1 MTKKT
6 EFFRLSGDLSM
17 VLLLIFVIMS
27 SCLGDEKTGRTN
39 NEDEMTGVKHP
50 DWALNATIYE
60 LNVRQYSEDGSFN
73 SVKEDIPRLKD
84 LGVDIVWLM
93 PIHPIGE
100 LNRKGELGSYYS
112 VKDYRDV
119 NPEFGSMD
127 EFKNMVRAFHDS
139 GMKVIIDWVPNH
151 SAWDNP
157 LAESNPGWYVKDEQG
172 TFVSPFD
179 WTDVIQFDYDNPE
192 LRDYMIE
199 SLKFWIVE
207 TGIDGYRF
215 DVAHMIPVDFW
226 NRVREELSGIKE
238 VFLLA
243 EADQPVLHE
252 EAMDMSYDWRLHHI
266 MNEVAKGEQSALN
279 IRNHFAYVDTAYPHN
294 SILMQFTSNHD
305 ENSWNGTVYERL
317 GEAVKTFA
325 AFTYVIPGMPLI
337 YNGQEACMDKRLEFF
352 TRDPIEWRDCDL
364 FDFYKGLNNLK
375 ENNTAIWAGKK
386 GGDFSLIDTQDQD
399 VLGFVREG
407 ERHRLIGVF
416 NLSDK
421 VKNFRIRSPLPEG
434 DFVIWP
440 ENTPYDLKTL
450 PSELQ
455 PWEYMIFTTEK

>member
-6 EFFRLSGDLSM
+6 VFLRLLGDLRIL
-17 VLLLIFVIMS
+17 LLLIFVIMS
-27 SCLGDEKTGRTN
+27 SCTGDENSDKTN
-39 NEDEMTGVKHP
+39 NADEMKGVTHP
-50 DWALNATIYE
+50 EWALNATIYE

-112 VKDYRDV
+112 IKDYRDV

-127 EFKNMVRAFHDS
+127 DFKSMVAAFHDS
-139 GMKVIIDWVPNH
+139 GIKVIIDWVPNH

-157 LAESNPGWYVKDEQG
+157 LAGTNPEWYVKDEQG
-172 TFVSPFD
+172 SFVSPFD
-179 WTDVIQFDYDNPE
+179 WTDVIQFDYENQE

-199 SLKFWIVE
+199 SLKFWIRE

-226 NRVREELSGIKE
+226 KQVQEELSPLKE

-252 EAMDMSYDWRLHHI
+252 EAMNMSYDWRLHHI
-266 MNEVAKGEQSALN
+266 MNEVAKGEQSAMD
-279 IRNHFAYVDTAYPHN
+279 IRKHFAYVDTAYPPN

-317 GEAVKTFA
+317 GDAVKILTVL
-325 AFTYVIPGMPLI
+325 TYVIPGMPLI

-352 TRDPIEWRDCDL
+352 TRDPIEWKECEL
-364 FDFYKGLNNLK
+364 FDFYKELNALK
-375 ENNTAIWAGKK
+375 ENNTALWSGRK
-386 GGDFSLIDTQDQD
+386 GGDFTLTDSQDQN
-399 VLGFVREG
+399 VLSFMRDGVN
-407 ERHRLIGVF
+407 HRLIGIF
-416 NLSDK
+416 NLSGE
-421 VKNFRIRSPLPEG
+421 VKDFRMFAPLPES
-434 DFVIWP
+434 DYSLWP
-440 ENTPYDLKTL
+440 ENTPYDLKNL
-450 PSELQ
+450 PTELQ
-455 PWEYMIFTTEK
+455 PWEYFIFTSEK